1 MVLCRY
7 LAVIS
12 SEIIFM
18 SSYQMKQIKLILLF
32 VTIVIFIVY
41 LTKLKPEP
49 LPKKV
54 QTTQKKWVNTF
65 DKAFKDI
72 NNRADFA
79 EWVKSQ
85 NFSNSYNGEDIK
97 YSTLLETVKIESP
110 PCLWKLYLKV
120 RFGVS
125 IEGGEE
131 QYIDKIVVHDLEIRE
146 NCSN

>member
-1 MVLCRY
+1 
-7 LAVIS
+7 
-12 SEIIFM
+12 M
-18 SSYQMKQIKLILLF
+18 SSYQVKQIKLILLF

-41 LTKLKPEP
+41 LTKIKPEP

-54 QTTQKKWVNTF
+54 QTTQKKWVNRF

-79 EWVKSQ
+79 EWLNSQ

-97 YSTLLETVKIESP
+97 YSTLLETVRIESP